1 MAPVRKALHENE
13 GVRKY
18 LVESTPEKKELSV
31 NESKIVS
38 LSSGLMAKEDID
50 KGCQIFKSMSFIT
63 CIDFSVTTI
72 CYHCL
77 KGGGRLPL
85 GDGVVPS
92 TEPKECHTKG
102 WKRFHKDECGIL
114 REFPNLTLPHLIL
127 YRILF
132 WKKRNKITDKVAK
145 VLSLLDD
152 HFGEYSDAE
161 SGDAFFEL
169 ASSIRATANP
179 DVALNVVFRLLAAI
193 QTNAIKLRHAEK
205 SGSVGI
211 ALDLLS
217 CAINHSCEPNAF
229 LYLEDGRVIA
239 RSLRPIKS
247 DEEVTISYCEPMLP
261 LATRRDY
268 LEAEYF
274 FRCFC
279 KRCET
284 DKREEKALV
293 PNAVKSLKDL
303 RNIQIA
309 MVRLMNNTVSATNT
323 PGKHPGFENI
333 TKMEAD
339 ILGLSRRVLKDGAWP
354 EHLDPM
360 PLVRNRLA
368 QIYLNKDEHLSALR
382 NSLRGTLMSRYH
394 NGPEWV
400 NNLCLLAQCLVAIA
414 TLSPDSSFFNGGGFI
429 TMKETKCAIGG
440 YGLRLCKDA
449 STVFGGK
456 SKYTEFLCEWYSW
469 IARSSDDPKPG
480 TKEFEGLFW
489 EAQKSLLEWAD
500 VDTGYGIDLGEMDAS
515 NIDEMCAKAFNKLS
529 IK

>member
-1 MAPVRKALHENE
+1 MGPARKALHEDE

-18 LVESTPEKKELSV
+18 LVESTVGKKELSV

-50 KGCQIFKSMSFIT
+50 KGCQIFNSMSFIT

-72 CYHCL
+72 CHHCL

-85 GDGVVPS
+85 GDGVLPS
-92 TEPKECHTKG
+92 IEPKVCSG
-102 WKRFHKDECGIL
+102 CRRARFCSK
-114 REFPNLTLPHLIL
+114 
-127 YRILF
+127 
-132 WKKRNKITDKVAK
+132 
-145 VLSLLDD
+145 
-152 HFGEYSDAE
+152 
-161 SGDAFFEL
+161 
-169 ASSIRATANP
+169 
-179 DVALNVVFRLLAAI
+179 
-193 QTNAIKLRHAEK
+193 K

-217 CAINHSCEPNAF
+217 CVINHSCEPNAF
-229 LYLEDGRVIA
+229 LCFEDGRVIA
-239 RSLRPIKS
+239 RSLRPVQS
-247 DEEVTISYCEPMLP
+247 GEEVTISYCEPMLP

-293 PNAVKSLKDL
+293 PHAVKSLKDL
-303 RNIQIA
+303 RHIQTA
-309 MVRLMNNTVSATNT
+309 MVRLMNNTVAATNT
-323 PGKHPGFENI
+323 PGKYPGFENI

-360 PLVRNRLA
+360 PLVRNSLA
-368 QIYLNKDEHLSALR
+368 QIYLNKDEHFSALR
-382 NSLRGTLMSRYH
+382 NSLRGTLMSRYR

-400 NNLCLLAQCLVAIA
+400 NNLCLLTQCLVAIA
-414 TLSPDSSFFNGGGFI
+414 TQSPDSSFFNGGGFI
-429 TMKETKCAIGG
+429 TLKETKYAISG

-480 TKEFEGLFW
+480 TKEFEGAFW
-489 EAQKSLLEWAD
+489 DAQKSLLAWAD
-500 VDTGYGIDLGEMDAS
+500 VDTGYGIDLGEMDVS
-515 NIDEMCAKAFNKLS
+515 GIDEMCAKAFNKLS